1 MDIVTLALSKKY
13 TNARLQN
20 LATTGFTPVVV
31 DVLPE
36 PTQANSGNLYLVP
49 ANDPKDE
56 NKYLEYLVVENRW
69 ECIGSTA
76 IDLSEYA
83 KKSYVD
89 NAISNAVDE
98 AGQAFAN
105 YYTKEEVEQ
114 LIAQAVAEALGTTE
128 AALDEIIEG
137 GE

>member
-13 TNARLQN
+13 TNARLEN

-56 NKYLEYLVVENRW
+56 NKYLEYLVDGRKVKSFGVPIEEGLILPIVEKGYINLYIR
-69 ECIGSTA
+69 GN
-76 IDLSEYA
+76 
-83 KKSYVD
+83 V
-89 NAISNAVDE
+89 
-98 AGQAFAN
+98 
-105 YYTKEEVEQ
+105 
-114 LIAQAVAEALGTTE
+114 
-128 AALDEIIEG
+128 
-137 GE
+137 